1 MASGCLTAPPLPRG
15 MTTRLAAG
23 TEGDRYK
30 RLSYYIEPSR
40 KWVRAVDTVRWEVKV
55 RADPMELTAKL
66 TK

>member
-1 MASGCLTAPPLPRG
+1 

-40 KWVRAVDTVRWEVKV
+40 KGVRAVDTVRWEVKV